1 MGFYIQVP
9 QHKGKAQQIVELYE
23 GRIIPCP
30 NRFEDIPPNKAI
42 ICVVDNGLFEAAAFC
57 YNQDEFR
64 VFSAPDRRPIDWV
77 VIDHKKACELSGYLE

>member
-30 NRFEDIPPNKAI
+30 NRFEDIPSNEAI
-42 ICVVDNGLFEAAAFC
+42 ICVVDNDLFEAAAFC

-64 VFSAPDRRPIDWV
+64 VFSSPDRRPIVWV
-77 VIDHKKACELSGYLE
+77 VIDRKKACELSGYLE